1 MTNAWVVGAGVAG
14 PAAAMALHKAGIDV
28 TVAERR
34 DDADDAGRSFLT
46 LGSNGIDALGALD
59 ADHVVARIGF
69 ETPTLTMVSHTGKI
83 LGDSRTSAVRPDAP
97 VSRTLRRADLSAALR
112 AEAQARG
119 IPIETGRTVT
129 GVARD
134 GERAQVRFAD
144 GDDTAADLVVACD
157 GIHSRL
163 RTAVDPTAAP
173 PTYTGLVG
181 LAGYSPAGLTDD
193 RPGTYRMIF
202 GRRAFFGYATA
213 PGGDVWWFANVPQP
227 HEPDRGEV
235 ERIEPATWRARL
247 LDLFARDAGPATRL
261 VEAATELTP
270 ASPMHTV
277 PRLRR
282 WHGDRTVL
290 LGDAAH
296 APSPSSGQG
305 ASLAIED
312 AVVLARTL
320 RDADDVPAA
329 FAAFEAA
336 RRRRVE
342 TIVRQA
348 QRVNSSK
355 AATGV
360 VRVVRDLVLPWALRA
375 AADSRALRATYDH
388 HLSWETSTDA
398 GTDAVST
405 SR

>member
-1 MTNAWVVGAGVAG
+1 MTTAWIVGAGIAG
-14 PAAAMALHKAGIDV
+14 PATAIALHKAGIDV

-34 DDADDAGRSFLT
+34 HDTDDGGSSFLT
-46 LGSNGIDALGALD
+46 LGSNGIDALTALD
-59 ADHVVARIGF
+59 AGHVVTRLGF
-69 ETPTLTMVSHTGKI
+69 ETPTLTLVSGTGRV

-97 VSRTLRRADLSAALR
+97 VSRTLRRPDLSAALR
-112 AEAQARG
+112 AEARARG
-119 IPIETGRTVT
+119 ITIETGRVAT

-134 GERAQVRFAD
+134 DECARVRFAD
-144 GDDTAADLVVACD
+144 GGEAVADLVVACD

-163 RTAVDPTAAP
+163 RRAVDPTAP
-173 PTYTGLVG
+173 PPAYTGLVG
-181 LAGYSPAGLTDD
+181 LAGYSPAGITDD

-227 HEPDRGEV
+227 HEPGRGEV
-235 ERIEPATWRARL
+235 ERVEPETWRARL
-247 LDLFARDAGPATRL
+247 VDLFARDAGPATRL
-261 VEAATELTP
+261 VDAATEIMP

-277 PRLRR
+277 PRLAR
-282 WHGDRTVL
+282 WHDGRTVL
-290 LGDAAH
+290 IGDAAH

-312 AVVLARTL
+312 AVVLARAL

-329 FAAFEAA
+329 LGAFEAA

-348 QRVNSSK
+348 QRVNGSK

-360 VRVVRDLVLPWALRA
+360 VRVMRDLMLPWVLRATANSHALRE
-375 AADSRALRATYDH
+375 TYDH
-388 HLSWETSTDA
+388 HLSWQT
-398 GTDAVST
+398 GTDTVST
-405 SR
+405 SGTSR